1 MYKLGS
7 WLQGRSAPDRGNFF
21 PSKIQNPQMAKF
33 LRQSFPSKR
42 EQKYK
47 PPQIVSSHTTVP
59 SEIFHK
65 SSVVGVAFNTF
76 IVCQFDGK
84 LYFVSLLVS
93 SMVYIVYALLNYLV
107 LTP

>member
-1 MYKLGS
+1 
-7 WLQGRSAPDRGNFF
+7 
-21 PSKIQNPQMAKF
+21 MAKF

-47 PPQIVSSHTTVP
+47 PPQVVVNSHTTVP

-65 SSVVGVAFNTF
+65 SSIVGVAFNTF

-84 LYFVSLLVS
+84 LYFVSFLANS
-93 SMVYIVYALLNYLV
+93 IVYIVYELLSYLI